1 MVRITETG
9 VSKEEQETVCVW
21 SAIDSCWIISSSY
34 RKHITK
40 LLKAYPE
47 ATIIEQYE
55 SGTPTEVEITL
66 EEDLIT
72 FRKPTTETKREAGR
86 KLAKERYGK

>member
-9 VSKEEQETVCVW
+9 VPKEEQETVCVW

-47 ATIIEQYE
+47 ATIVEQYE

-72 FRKPTTETKREAGR
+72 FRKPTTEAKRELGR
-86 KLAKERYGK
+86 KLAQNKDK